1 MTEMRKIN
9 IAISNLIIFCIWAF
23 TASFTSC
30 SSEEK
35 DDGMGALRV
44 SAFAYE
50 RPSITRAADGY
61 MDFQNVYNASST
73 DPVSMV
79 YWACL
84 GTSFTKE
91 GTAQFDG
98 STWTTNCH
106 LEANSNPYDFYSYMP
121 GSIVTNHPD
130 VTATLASATDPAT
143 ITFSNIPAVIGEDL
157 IISEA
162 TTSGNAATADNPYDQ
177 IITSAEGQ
185 SVTFRMQH
193 VLAKLSLSFSNP
205 AGKSFS
211 DMRKIVVREV
221 QVLPATSSN
230 RYNVTCTMNK
240 TSAITYNWETAD
252 HVTPDYFAITN
263 DKECNIAESK
273 TANGYLVQTEATEP
287 FGSCYLV
294 PFTGETIK
302 IRAIYDV
309 YAHDGSLIRENE
321 ISVNNNLKITNS
333 TAVDAAKE
341 YKINVKII
349 PDYLYMLADVDAGTS
364 LEIKTE

>member
-1 MTEMRKIN
+1 MWILCIFTITTALMACSNEHDDNIGSLRIN
-9 IAISNLIIFCIWAF
+9 
-23 TASFTSC
+23 
-30 SSEEK
+30 
-35 DDGMGALRV
+35 
-44 SAFAYE
+44 AFAYE
-50 RPSITRAADGY
+50 RPTVTRAADGY
-61 MDFQNVYNASST
+61 MDFQNVYNATPETPATMVFWVCMGTTYKVENTASYNGT
-73 DPVSMV
+73 DWS
-79 YWACL
+79 
-84 GTSFTKE
+84 
-91 GTAQFDG
+91 
-98 STWTTNCH
+98 TNCH

-130 VTATLASATDPAT
+130 VTASLTSTTDPAT

-162 TTSGNAATADNPYDQ
+162 TTSGNLETTNPYDQ

-185 SVTFRMQH
+185 AVTFRMQH
-193 VLAKLSLSFSNP
+193 VLAKLSFSFSNP

-211 DMRKIVVREV
+211 DMRKIVVKKV
-221 QVLPATSSN
+221 QVVPPTSDSKHD
-230 RYNVTCTMNK
+230 VVCTMK
-240 TSAITYNWETAD
+240 KEGAITYTW
-252 HVTPDYFAITN
+252 TPQTPGLTTDFFINDDTEFDITE
-263 DKECNIAESK
+263 DKK
-273 TANGYLVQTEATEP
+273 ANGYLVKTEATEP

-309 YAHDGSLIRENE
+309 YAHDGSLIRKDE

-364 LEIKTE
+364 LEIKTEKI

>member
-1 MTEMRKIN
+1 MRKIN
-9 IAISNLIIFCIWAF
+9 IAICTMWILCIFTITTALMACSN
-23 TASFTSC
+23 
-30 SSEEK
+30 EH
-35 DDGMGALRV
+35 DDNIGSLRIN
-44 SAFAYE
+44 AFAYE
-50 RPSITRAADGY
+50 RPTVTRAADGY
-61 MDFQNVYNASST
+61 MDFQNVYNATPETPATMVFWVCMGTTYKVENTASYNGTDWST
-73 DPVSMV
+73 S
-79 YWACL
+79 CHIE
-84 GTSFTKE
+84 GNTK
-91 GTAQFDG
+91 
-98 STWTTNCH
+98 
-106 LEANSNPYDFYSYMP
+106 PYDFYSYMP

-162 TTSGNAATADNPYDQ
+162 TTSGNLETTNPYDQ

-185 SVTFRMQH
+185 AVTFRMQH
-193 VLAKLSLSFSNP
+193 VLAKLSFSFSNP

-211 DMRKIVVREV
+211 DMRKIVVKEV

-240 TSAITYNWETAD
+240 TSAITYNWETASA
-252 HVTPDYFAITN
+252 VTPDYFAITN

-273 TANGYLVQTEATEP
+273 TANGYLVKTEATEP

>member
-1 MTEMRKIN
+1 MWILCIFTITTALMACSNEHDDNIGSLRIN
-9 IAISNLIIFCIWAF
+9 
-23 TASFTSC
+23 
-30 SSEEK
+30 
-35 DDGMGALRV
+35 
-44 SAFAYE
+44 AFAYE
-50 RPSITRAADGY
+50 RPTVTRAADGY
-61 MDFQNVYNASST
+61 MDFQNVYNATPETPATMVFWVCMGTTYKVENTASYNGT
-73 DPVSMV
+73 DWS
-79 YWACL
+79 
-84 GTSFTKE
+84 
-91 GTAQFDG
+91 
-98 STWTTNCH
+98 TNCH

-130 VTATLASATDPAT
+130 VTASLTSTTDPAT

-162 TTSGNAATADNPYDQ
+162 TTSGGNAATADNPYDQ
-177 IITSAEGQ
+177 RITSAEGQ

-221 QVLPATSSN
+221 QVLPATSSY

-240 TSAITYNWETAD
+240 TDSITYDWKTAD
-252 HVTPDYFAITN
+252 PVTPDYFAITN
-263 DKECNIAESK
+263 DKECNIAEGK
-273 TANGYLVQTEATEP
+273 TANGYLVKTEATEP

>member
-1 MTEMRKIN
+1 MWILCIFTITTALLACSNEHDDNIGSLRIN
-9 IAISNLIIFCIWAF
+9 
-23 TASFTSC
+23 
-30 SSEEK
+30 
-35 DDGMGALRV
+35 
-44 SAFAYE
+44 AFAYE
-50 RPSITRAADGY
+50 RPSITRAAKGY
-61 MDFQNVYNASST
+61 MDFQNVYNAT
-73 DPVSMV
+73 PETPATMV
-79 YWACL
+79 FWVCM
-84 GTSFTKE
+84 GTTYKVENTASYN
-91 GTAQFDG
+91 GTAW
-98 STWTTNCH
+98 STNCH

-121 GSIVTNHPD
+121 GSIATNHPD
-130 VTATLASATDPAT
+130 VTATLTSTTDPAT

-162 TTSGNAATADNPYDQ
+162 TTSGKSETPNPYDQ

-193 VLAKLSLSFSNP
+193 VLAKLSFSFSNP

-211 DMRKIVVREV
+211 DMRKIVVKEV
-221 QVLPATSSN
+221 QVLPATSSY

-240 TSAITYNWETAD
+240 TSAIEYNWETASA
-252 HVTPDYFAITN
+252 VTPDYFAITN
-263 DKECNIAESK
+263 DKEFNIAEGK
-273 TANGYLVQTEATEP
+273 PANGYLVNTEATEP

-309 YAHDGSLIRENE
+309 YAHDGSLLREDE
-321 ISVNNNLKITNS
+321 ISVNNNLKVTNL
-333 TAVDAAKE
+333 TTVDAGKE

-364 LEIKTE
+364 LEIKTESI

>member
-1 MTEMRKIN
+1 MKRNTIVISN
-9 IAISNLIIFCIWAF
+9 IATICLLAFALII
-23 TASFTSC
+23 TAC
-30 SSEEK
+30 SNDEK
-35 DDGMGALRV
+35 DDGMGSLRV

-50 RPSITRAADGY
+50 RPTVTRADGY
-61 MDFQNVYNASST
+61 MDFQNIYNAT
-73 DPVSMV
+73 ATTPASMV
-79 YWACL
+79 YWVCL
-84 GTSFTKE
+84 GNLFNKE
-91 GTAQFDG
+91 SIAEYDG
-98 STWTTNCH
+98 EKWTTSCN
-106 LEANSNPYDFYSYMP
+106 LEANSTPYDFYSYMP
-121 GSIVTNHPD
+121 KSILSDYNIT
-130 VTATLASATDPAT
+130 TTLNSTISPAT
-143 ITFSNIPAVIGEDL
+143 MTFAGVPAVIGEDL

-162 TTSGNAATADNPYDQ
+162 TTSGNLETTNPYGQ

-193 VLAKLSLSFSNP
+193 VLAKLSFSFSNP
-205 AGKSFS
+205 EGKSFS

-221 QVLPATSSN
+221 QVLPTTSSY

-240 TSAITYNWETAD
+240 TDAIKYKWETASA
-252 HVTPDYFAITN
+252 VTPDYFAITN
-263 DKECNIAESK
+263 DKESTIAGTSVE
-273 TANGYLVQTEATEP
+273 GYLVEQKATEP

-294 PFTGETIK
+294 PFKGETIK

-309 YAHDGSLIRENE
+309 YAHDGSLIRKDE

-364 LEIKTE
+364 LEIKTESI

>member
-1 MTEMRKIN
+1 MTAMRKIN
-9 IAISNLIIFCIWAF
+9 IAICAMWILCIFTITTALMACSN
-23 TASFTSC
+23 
-30 SSEEK
+30 EH
-35 DDGMGALRV
+35 DDNIGSLRIN
-44 SAFAYE
+44 AFAYE
-50 RPSITRAADGY
+50 RPTVTRAADGY
-61 MDFQNVYNASST
+61 MDFQNVYNATPETPATMVFWVCMGTTYKVENTASYNGT
-73 DPVSMV
+73 D
-79 YWACL
+79 WK
-84 GTSFTKE
+84 TSCHIEGNTK
-91 GTAQFDG
+91 
-98 STWTTNCH
+98 
-106 LEANSNPYDFYSYMP
+106 PYDFYSYMP

-130 VTATLASATDPAT
+130 VTASLTSTTDPAT

-193 VLAKLSLSFSNP
+193 VLAKLSFSFSNP

-221 QVLPATSSN
+221 QVLPATSSY

-240 TSAITYNWETAD
+240 TSAITYNWETASP
-252 HVTPDYFAITN
+252 VIPDYFAITN

>member
-1 MTEMRKIN
+1 MKRNTIVISN
-9 IAISNLIIFCIWAF
+9 IATICLLAFALII
-23 TASFTSC
+23 TAC
-30 SSEEK
+30 SNDEK
-35 DDGMGALRV
+35 DDGMGSLRV

-50 RPSITRAADGY
+50 RPTVTRAANGY
-61 MDFQNVYNASST
+61 MDFQNIYKTPA
-73 DPVSMV
+73 SMV
-79 YWACL
+79 YWVCL

-91 GTAQFDG
+91 DSAQFDG

-106 LEANSNPYDFYSYMP
+106 LEANSTPYDFYSYMP
-121 GSIVTNHPD
+121 KSILSDYNIT
-130 VTATLASATDPAT
+130 TTLYSTISPAT
-143 ITFSNIPAVIGEDL
+143 MTFAGVPAVIGEDL

-162 TTSGNAATADNPYDQ
+162 VTSDAATTPNPYDQ
-177 IITSAEGQ
+177 KITSEEEQ

-193 VLAKLSLSFSNP
+193 VLAKLSFSFSNP
-205 AGKSFS
+205 EGKSFS
-211 DMRKIVVREV
+211 DMRKIVVKKV
-221 QVLPATSSN
+221 QVVPPTSN
-230 RYNVTCTMNK
+230 YKYNVTCTMNK
-240 TSAITYNWETAD
+240 ASAIKYDWEPGD
-252 HVTPDYFAITN
+252 NVTPDYFAIINST
-263 DKECNIAESK
+263 ESTIAGTSVE
-273 TANGYLVQTEATEP
+273 GYLVEQEATEP

-309 YAHDGSLIRENE
+309 YAHDGSLIRKDE

-364 LEIKTE
+364 LEIKTK

>member
-1 MTEMRKIN
+1 MRKIN
-9 IAISNLIIFCIWAF
+9 IAISNLIIFCILAF
-23 TASFTSC
+23 TASLSSC
-30 SSEEK
+30 SSDEK
-35 DDGMGALRV
+35 DDGMGTLRV

-50 RPSITRAADGY
+50 RPSITRAANGY

-91 GTAQFDG
+91 GTAQFNG

-121 GSIVTNHPD
+121 GSIPD

-162 TTSGNAATADNPYDQ
+162 TTSGGNAATEDNPYDQ
-177 IITSAEGQ
+177 IITSEEEQ

-193 VLAKLSLSFSNP
+193 VLAKLSFSFSNP
-205 AGKSFS
+205 TDKSFS
-211 DMRKIVVREV
+211 DMRKIVVKKV
-221 QVLPATSSN
+221 QVVPPTSDSKHD
-230 RYNVTCTMNK
+230 VVCTMK
-240 TSAITYNWETAD
+240 KEEAITYTW
-252 HVTPDYFAITN
+252 TPQPPGLTTDFFINDDTEFDITE
-263 DKECNIAESK
+263 DKKAK
-273 TANGYLVQTEATEP
+273 GYLVKTEATEP

-309 YAHDGSLIRENE
+309 YTHDGSLLRENE
-321 ISVNNNLKITNS
+321 ISVNNNLKVTNL
-333 TAVDAAKE
+333 TTVDAGKE
-341 YKINVKII
+341 YKINVNII
-349 PDYLYMLADVDAGTS
+349 PDYLYMLSDVDAGTS
-364 LEIKTE
+364 LEIKTTGN

>member
-1 MTEMRKIN
+1 MACGNEHDDNIGSLRIN
-9 IAISNLIIFCIWAF
+9 
-23 TASFTSC
+23 
-30 SSEEK
+30 
-35 DDGMGALRV
+35 
-44 SAFAYE
+44 AFAYE
-50 RPSITRAADGY
+50 RPTVTRAADGY
-61 MDFQNVYNASST
+61 MDFQNVYNATPETPATMVFWVCMGTTYKVENTASYNGT
-73 DPVSMV
+73 DWS
-79 YWACL
+79 
-84 GTSFTKE
+84 
-91 GTAQFDG
+91 
-98 STWTTNCH
+98 TNCH
-106 LEANSNPYDFYSYMP
+106 LEGNTKPYDFYSYMP

-130 VTATLASATDPAT
+130 VTASLTSTTDPAT

-162 TTSGNAATADNPYDQ
+162 TTSGGNAATADNPYDQ
-177 IITSAEGQ
+177 KITSEEGQ

-221 QVLPATSSN
+221 QVLPATSSY

-240 TSAITYNWETAD
+240 TAAIKYDWEPGD
-252 HVTPDYFAITN
+252 NVTPDYFAIINST
-263 DKECNIAESK
+263 ESTIAGTSVE
-273 TANGYLVQTEATEP
+273 GYLVEQEATKP

>member
-1 MTEMRKIN
+1 MRKIN
-9 IAISNLIIFCIWAF
+9 IAICAMWILCIFTITTALMACSN
-23 TASFTSC
+23 
-30 SSEEK
+30 EH
-35 DDGMGALRV
+35 DDNIGSLRIN
-44 SAFAYE
+44 AFAYE
-50 RPSITRAADGY
+50 RPTVTRAADGY
-61 MDFQNVYNASST
+61 MDFQNVYNATPETPATMVFWVCMGTTYKVENTASYNGTDWST
-73 DPVSMV
+73 S
-79 YWACL
+79 CHIE
-84 GTSFTKE
+84 GNTK
-91 GTAQFDG
+91 
-98 STWTTNCH
+98 
-106 LEANSNPYDFYSYMP
+106 PYDFYSYMP
-121 GSIVTNHPD
+121 GSIPN
-130 VTATLASATDPAT
+130 VTASLTSTTDPAT

-162 TTSGNAATADNPYDQ
+162 TTSGNSETTNPYDQ
-177 IITSAEGQ
+177 IITSEEGQ

-193 VLAKLSLSFSNP
+193 VLAKLSFSFSNP
-205 AGKSFS
+205 AGKSFT
-211 DMRKIVVREV
+211 DMRKTVVREV
-221 QVLPATSSN
+221 QVLPATSSY

-240 TSAITYNWETAD
+240 TSAITYNWETVSP
-252 HVTPDYFAITN
+252 VTPDYFAITN
-263 DKECNIAESK
+263 DKEFNITEGK
-273 TANGYLVQTEATEP
+273 TANGYLVNTEATEP

-341 YKINVKII
+341 YKISVKII

>member
-1 MTEMRKIN
+1 MWILCIFTITTALMACSNEHDDNIGSLRIN
-9 IAISNLIIFCIWAF
+9 
-23 TASFTSC
+23 
-30 SSEEK
+30 
-35 DDGMGALRV
+35 
-44 SAFAYE
+44 AFAYE
-50 RPSITRAADGY
+50 RPTVTRAADGY
-61 MDFQNVYNASST
+61 MDFQNVYNATPETPATMVFWVCMGTTYKVENTASYNGT
-73 DPVSMV
+73 DWS
-79 YWACL
+79 
-84 GTSFTKE
+84 
-91 GTAQFDG
+91 
-98 STWTTNCH
+98 TNCH
-106 LEANSNPYDFYSYMP
+106 LEANSNPYDFYSYVP

-130 VTATLASATDPAT
+130 VTASLTSTTDPAT

-162 TTSGNAATADNPYDQ
+162 TTSGNLETTNPYGQ
-177 IITSAEGQ
+177 KITSAEGQ

-193 VLAKLSLSFSNP
+193 VLAKLSFSFSNP

-211 DMRKIVVREV
+211 DMRKIVVKEV
-221 QVLPATSSN
+221 QVLPATSSY

-240 TSAITYNWETAD
+240 TSAITYNWETASP
-252 HVTPDYFAITN
+252 VIPDYFAITN

-273 TANGYLVQTEATEP
+273 TANGYLVKTEATEP

-309 YAHDGSLIRENE
+309 YAHDGSLIRKDEK
-321 ISVNNNLKITNS
+321 SVNNNLKITNS

-364 LEIKTE
+364 LEIKTESI

>member
-1 MTEMRKIN
+1 MACSNEHDDNIGSLRIN
-9 IAISNLIIFCIWAF
+9 
-23 TASFTSC
+23 
-30 SSEEK
+30 
-35 DDGMGALRV
+35 
-44 SAFAYE
+44 AFAYE
-50 RPSITRAADGY
+50 RPTVTRAADGY
-61 MDFQNVYNASST
+61 MDFQNVYNATPETPATMVFWVCMGTTYKVENTASYNGT
-73 DPVSMV
+73 DWS
-79 YWACL
+79 
-84 GTSFTKE
+84 
-91 GTAQFDG
+91 
-98 STWTTNCH
+98 TNCH

-130 VTATLASATDPAT
+130 VTASLTSNTDPAT

-157 IISEA
+157 IISKA
-162 TTSGNAATADNPYDQ
+162 TTSGGNAATADNPYDQ
-177 IITSAEGQ
+177 IITSAEEQ

-193 VLAKLSLSFSNP
+193 VLAKLSFSFSNP

-221 QVLPATSSN
+221 QVLPATSSY

-240 TSAITYNWETAD
+240 TDSITYDWEPGD
-252 HVTPDYFAITN
+252 NVTPDYFAITN
-263 DKECNIAESK
+263 DKEFNITEGK
-273 TANGYLVQTEATEP
+273 TANGYLVNTEATEP

-364 LEIKTE
+364 LEIKT

>member
-1 MTEMRKIN
+1 MWILCIFTITTALMACSNEHDDNIGSLRIN
-9 IAISNLIIFCIWAF
+9 
-23 TASFTSC
+23 
-30 SSEEK
+30 
-35 DDGMGALRV
+35 
-44 SAFAYE
+44 AFAYE
-50 RPSITRAADGY
+50 RPTVTRAADGY
-61 MDFQNVYNASST
+61 MDFQNVYNATPETPATMVFWVCMGTTYKVENTASYNGT
-73 DPVSMV
+73 DWS
-79 YWACL
+79 
-84 GTSFTKE
+84 
-91 GTAQFDG
+91 
-98 STWTTNCH
+98 TNCYI
-106 LEANSNPYDFYSYMP
+106 EGNTKPYDFYSYMP

-130 VTATLASATDPAT
+130 VTASLTSTTDPAT

-193 VLAKLSLSFSNP
+193 VLAKLSFSFSNP

-221 QVLPATSSN
+221 QVLPATSSY

-240 TSAITYNWETAD
+240 ASAITYNWETAD
-252 HVTPDYFAITN
+252 PVTPDYFAITN
-263 DKECNIAESK
+263 DKEFNITEGK
-273 TANGYLVQTEATEP
+273 TANGYLVKTEATEP

>member
-1 MTEMRKIN
+1 MKRNTIVISN
-9 IAISNLIIFCIWAF
+9 IATICLLAFALII
-23 TASFTSC
+23 TAC
-30 SSEEK
+30 SNDEK
-35 DDGMGALRV
+35 DDGMGSLRV

-50 RPSITRAADGY
+50 RPTVTRAANGY
-61 MDFQNVYNASST
+61 MDFQNIYNAT
-73 DPVSMV
+73 ATTPASMV
-79 YWACL
+79 YWVCL
-84 GTSFTKE
+84 GNLFNKE
-91 GTAQFDG
+91 SIAEYDG
-98 STWTTNCH
+98 EKWTTSCN
-106 LEANSNPYDFYSYMP
+106 LEANSTPYDFYSYMP
-121 GSIVTNHPD
+121 KSILSDYNIT
-130 VTATLASATDPAT
+130 TTLNSTISPAT
-143 ITFSNIPAVIGEDL
+143 MTFAGVPAVIGEDL

-162 TTSGNAATADNPYDQ
+162 TTSGGNAATADNPYDQ

-193 VLAKLSLSFSNP
+193 VLAKLSFSFSNP

-211 DMRKIVVREV
+211 DMRKIVVKEV

-240 TSAITYNWETAD
+240 TSAITYNWETASP
-252 HVTPDYFAITN
+252 VTPDYFSITN
-263 DKECNIAESK
+263 DKEFNIAEGK
-273 TANGYLVQTEATEP
+273 PANGYLVNTEATEP

-309 YAHDGSLIRENE
+309 YAHDGSLIRKDEK
-321 ISVNNNLKITNS
+321 SVNNNLKITNS

-364 LEIKTE
+364 LEIKT

>member
-1 MTEMRKIN
+1 MWILCIFTITTALMACSNEHDDNIGSLRIN
-9 IAISNLIIFCIWAF
+9 
-23 TASFTSC
+23 
-30 SSEEK
+30 
-35 DDGMGALRV
+35 
-44 SAFAYE
+44 AFAYE
-50 RPSITRAADGY
+50 RPTVTRAANGY
-61 MDFQNVYNASST
+61 MDFQNVYNATPETPATMVFWVCMGTTYKVENTASYNGT
-73 DPVSMV
+73 DWS
-79 YWACL
+79 
-84 GTSFTKE
+84 
-91 GTAQFDG
+91 
-98 STWTTNCH
+98 TNCH

-121 GSIVTNHPD
+121 GSIPN
-130 VTATLASATDPAT
+130 VTASLTSTTDPAT

-162 TTSGNAATADNPYDQ
+162 TTSGNAEDNPYDQ

-193 VLAKLSLSFSNP
+193 VLAKLSFSFSNP
-205 AGKSFS
+205 TGKSFT

-221 QVLPATSSN
+221 QVLTPTSN
-230 RYNVTCTMNK
+230 NKYNVTCTMNK
-240 TSAITYNWETAD
+240 TSAITYNWETAS

-263 DKECNIAESK
+263 HKKSMIAGSSVEVE
-273 TANGYLVQTEATEP
+273 GYLVEQEATKP

-309 YAHDGSLIRENE
+309 YAHDGSLIRKDEF
-321 ISVNNNLKITNS
+321 SVNNNLKITNS
-333 TAVDAAKE
+333 TKVDAAKE

-349 PDYLYMLADVDAGTS
+349 PDYLYMLADIDAGTS

>member
-1 MTEMRKIN
+1 MWILCIFTITTALMACSNEHDDNIGSLRIN
-9 IAISNLIIFCIWAF
+9 
-23 TASFTSC
+23 
-30 SSEEK
+30 
-35 DDGMGALRV
+35 
-44 SAFAYE
+44 AFAYE
-50 RPSITRAADGY
+50 RPTVTRAADGY
-61 MDFQNVYNASST
+61 MDFQNVYNATPETPATMVFWVCMGTTYKVENTASYNGT
-73 DPVSMV
+73 DWS
-79 YWACL
+79 
-84 GTSFTKE
+84 
-91 GTAQFDG
+91 
-98 STWTTNCH
+98 TNCH

-130 VTATLASATDPAT
+130 VTASLTSTTDPAT

-162 TTSGNAATADNPYDQ
+162 TTSGNLETPNPYDQ
-177 IITSAEGQ
+177 RITSAEGQ

-193 VLAKLSLSFSNP
+193 VLAKLSFSFSNP

-211 DMRKIVVREV
+211 DMRKIVVKKV
-221 QVLPATSSN
+221 QVVPPTSDSKHD
-230 RYNVTCTMNK
+230 VVCTMK
-240 TSAITYNWETAD
+240 KEGTITYTW
-252 HVTPDYFAITN
+252 TPQPPGLTTDFFINDDTEFDITE
-263 DKECNIAESK
+263 DKKAK
-273 TANGYLVQTEATEP
+273 GYLVKTEATEP